1 MPASATAP
9 VMPRD
14 PPMIKAVP
22 NVPLCASEGRGG
34 RVGKVESREV
44 FMVHD
49 LESRVIMP
57 RDRATFFAIIP
68 ATYPP
73 LKPASILTTLTFDAQ
88 LFSIPINAAR
98 PP

>member
-34 RVGKVESREV
+34 RRRQALDRVEQS
-44 FMVHD
+44 
-49 LESRVIMP
+49 
-57 RDRATFFAIIP
+57 
-68 ATYPP
+68 
-73 LKPASILTTLTFDAQ
+73 
-88 LFSIPINAAR
+88 
-98 PP
+98 